1 MNEGHSLV
9 ADDVVK
15 VKLMSDHTPVGFC
28 EDMFRGF
35 MECRG
40 IGIINVEE
48 LFGIRFVRLEKRIDL
63 VVTFLE
69 DGKNTE
75 PDRTGL
81 DRKTFDILGIEV
93 PNMEIPLRP
102 GRDMA
107 RLVEVAAMVQAAR
120 QLGHDSANDFNQKL
134 LEKMNS

>member
-1 MNEGHSLV
+1 
-9 ADDVVK
+9 
-15 VKLMSDHTPVGFC
+15 
-28 EDMFRGF
+28 

-48 LFGIRFVRLEKRIDL
+48 LFGIRFIRLEKRIDL

-69 DGKNTE
+69 DTHKTE

-81 DRKTFDILGIEV
+81 DRKTFDLLGIEI

-134 LEKMNS
+134 LKKMNG

>member
-1 MNEGHSLV
+1 
-9 ADDVVK
+9 
-15 VKLMSDHTPVGFC
+15 
-28 EDMFRGF
+28 

-40 IGIINVEE
+40 IGIINIEE

-69 DGKNTE
+69 DSSQEE

-81 DRKTFDILGIEV
+81 DRKSFDLLGIDV
-93 PNMEIPLRP
+93 PHMEIPLRP

-107 RLVEVAAMVQAAR
+107 RLVEVAAMVQSAR
-120 QLGHDSANDFNQKL
+120 QLGHDSASDFNEKL
-134 LEKMNS
+134 LKKMNG

>member
-1 MNEGHSLV
+1 
-9 ADDVVK
+9 
-15 VKLMSDHTPVGFC
+15 
-28 EDMFRGF
+28 

-69 DGKNTE
+69 DSEDME

-81 DRKTFDILGIEV
+81 ERKTFEILGIEV
-93 PNMEIPLRP
+93 PNMEIPLRT

-107 RLVEVAAMVQAAR
+107 RLVEVVAMVQAAR
-120 QLGHDSANDFNQKL
+120 QLGHDSANDFNEKL
-134 LEKMNS
+134 LRKMNG